1 MHKFLLLFIC
11 CLFAVPQLA
20 SAQWVGEAK
29 QHSENKQLLLLD
41 MNLQIEATQALNDM
55 YNFKFDKAEQQFR
68 WLKQKYPSHP
78 LPYFLMGLSE
88 WWKIMPNIE
97 NQQYDGRFVA
107 YMDTSIYLA
116 DRMYQRDPENEEATF
131 FLSAAWAFKSRLHS
145 ERKSWRK
152 AASAG
157 KSTLSYLEPNKE
169 KKEDLGPEFLF
180 GDALYNYYAE
190 WVPENYPLLKPVL
203 LFFPSGDKEKG
214 VKQLKEVANNA
225 FYTRT
230 EAQYFLMRILA
241 FDEDR
246 PYEALQIAEYLH
258 QSFPDN
264 PYFHRYYAR
273 MLYSTGQYNK
283 METVSKSILAKIDSG
298 MVGYESISGRYAS
311 FYLGQMNLNLKRH
324 EEASYYF
331 ERTVAFA
338 KADEAYD
345 SGYLLYA
352 LLALGDIARLENDQK
367 LAKNYYKEV
376 KKHAKRSHATH
387 ERARIRLKEM

>member
-1 MHKFLLLFIC
+1 MHKFLILFIC
-11 CLFAVPQLA
+11 ALLA
-20 SAQWVGEAK
+20 MPAMVSAQWVGEAQQSTEK
-29 QHSENKQLLLLD
+29 KKLLLQD

-55 YNFKFDKAEQQFR
+55 YNFKFARAEQQFR
-68 WLKQKYPSHP
+68 WLKQKHPSHP

-97 NQQYDGRFVA
+97 NQQYDGRFEA
-107 YMDTSIYLA
+107 YMDSSIFLA
-116 DRMYQRDPENEEATF
+116 DRMQKLDPDNAEASF

-157 KSTLSYLEPNKE
+157 KSTLGYLEPNKE
-169 KKEDLGPEFLF
+169 KAELGPEFLF

-190 WVPENYPLLKPVL
+190 WVPENYPLLRPVL
-203 LFFPSGDKEKG
+203 MFFPNGDKEKG

-241 FDEDR
+241 FEENR

-258 QSFPDN
+258 ESFPDN

-273 MLYSTGQYNK
+273 MLYTTGQYNK
-283 METVSKSILAKIDSG
+283 METVSKDILAKIDSG

-311 FYLGQMNLNLKRH
+311 FYLGQMNMNLKRY
-324 EEASYYF
+324 EQASQYF

-338 KADEAYD
+338 KSDEAYD

-352 LLALGDIARLENDQK
+352 LLALGDIARLEDDK
-367 LAKNYYKEV
+367 RLAKNYYKEV

-387 ERARIRLKEM
+387 ERARERLKEM

>member
-1 MHKFLLLFIC
+1 MHKFLIMFIC
-11 CLFAVPQLA
+11 CLFMVTGLA
-20 SAQWVGEAK
+20 NAQYVGDAQ
-29 QHSENKQLLLLD
+29 QHIKKSNVLLLD

-68 WLKQKYPSHP
+68 WIRQEHPHHP
-78 LPYFLMGLSE
+78 LPYFLMGLSQ
-88 WWKIMPNIE
+88 WWKIMPNIDNE
-97 NQQYDGRFVA
+97 KFDGQFMA
-107 YMDTSIYLA
+107 YMDSAIFLA
-116 DRMYQRDPENEEATF
+116 DRMHKIDPENAEAAF

-157 KSTLSYLEPNKE
+157 KTTLNYLEPDKE
-169 KKEDLGPEFLF
+169 KGDLGPEFLF

-190 WVPENYPLLKPVL
+190 WIPENYTLLKPVL

-214 VKQLKEVANNA
+214 LKQLKEVANNA

-241 FDEDR
+241 LESNR
-246 PYEALQIAEYLH
+246 PHEALQLAEYLH
-258 QSFPDN
+258 SSFPDN

-273 MLYSTGQYNK
+273 MLYSTGQYNR
-283 METVSKSILAKIDSG
+283 MEQESKSILAKIDSG

-311 FYLGQMNLNLKRH
+311 FYLGRMKMNMKQH
-324 EEASYYF
+324 EEAKQYF
-331 ERTVAFA
+331 IRTVEFA
-338 KADEAYD
+338 KSDEAYD
-345 SGYLLYA
+345 SGYFLYA
-352 LLALGDIARLENDQK
+352 LLALGDIANEQNDKK
-367 LAKNYYKEV
+367 LAKSYYKEV

-387 ERARIRLKEM
+387 ERARMRLKEL